1 MSKEYALITGAT
13 GVIGGCFAESY
24 VKRGYNLFITG
35 RSEGSLAALKERLSA
50 LPEAQRFGIDIMC
63 FACDLS
69 DAAQRDKMYESIRE
83 SGINIT
89 RAALV
94 AGADDEGPFAEYS
107 KDRIRRMLRV
117 NAESTIEITSEL
129 IALRREQTGTE
140 GFFVPLKIIVVA
152 SLAAYFRMPLMA
164 LYSASKRTLYHFFL
178 ALKEEL
184 KDTGVSATLVLP
196 GAVRT
201 RPDIIERIEAQG
213 FFGKISCVAPQK
225 LAEKSVKLAEKKR
238 LIYVPGVFNKILRT
252 LSFIVPARLVSKM
265 AGAKWRE
272 AAKKKNKII

>member
-1 MSKEYALITGAT
+1 MDNKNNGKKEYALVTGAT

-24 VKRGYNLFITG
+24 VKRGYSLFLTG
-35 RSEGSLAALKERLSA
+35 RGEGTLAALKEQLLA
-50 LPEAQRFGIDIMC
+50 LPEAERLGIDIIC

-69 DAAQRDKMYESIRE
+69 DASSRDGMYESIRE

-94 AGADDEGPFAEYS
+94 AGMDDEGPFTEFS
-107 KDRIRRMLRV
+107 KDVIRRMLRV

-129 IALRREQTGTE
+129 ISLKRDN
-140 GFFVPLKIIVVA
+140 LKIVVIA

-184 KDTGVSATLVLP
+184 KGTGVSATLVLP
-196 GAVRT
+196 GAVPT
-201 RPDIIERIEAQG
+201 RPDIIDRINAQG
-213 FFGKISCVAPQK
+213 FFGKISCAAPQK
-225 LAEKSVKLAEKKR
+225 LAEKSVRLAEKER
-238 LIYVPGVFNKILRT
+238 LIYVPGAFNKFLRT
-252 LSFIVPARLVSKM
+252 LSFIIPARLVSKI
-265 AGAKWRE
+265 AARKWRK
-272 AAKKKNKII
+272 ALKKKK